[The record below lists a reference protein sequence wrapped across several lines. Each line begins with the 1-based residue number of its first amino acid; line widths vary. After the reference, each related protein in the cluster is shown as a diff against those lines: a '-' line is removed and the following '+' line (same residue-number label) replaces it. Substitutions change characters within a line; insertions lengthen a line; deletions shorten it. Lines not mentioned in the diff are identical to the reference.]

1 MFFFGTK
8 LLILGVLF
16 STVVRAAFV
25 AKLLILGISPLTSF
39 ILVLREALVATLVIS
54 DIWKNPGY
62 FKLISSI
69 NVFAVNRNLFIISFI
84 LYFKTK

>member
-1 MFFFGTK
+1 MIMISNCLFSFSNFRIIISLFFFGTK

-16 STVVRAAFV
+16 STVVRAAVV

-54 DIWKNPGY
+54 DI
-62 FKLISSI
+62 
-69 NVFAVNRNLFIISFI
+69 
-84 LYFKTK
+84 

>member
-1 MFFFGTK
+1 MIMISNCLFSFSNFRIMISFFFFGTK

-54 DIWKNPGY
+54 DI
-62 FKLISSI
+62 
-69 NVFAVNRNLFIISFI
+69 
-84 LYFKTK
+84 

>member
-62 FKLISSI
+62 FKLIS
-69 NVFAVNRNLFIISFI
+69 NFFAANRNLFIISFI